1 MEFGERLK
9 QYRKEKGISQ
19 QALADAI
26 FVSRSAVAKWENGLG
41 LPSEDSHRA
50 LLEYFGIS
58 AAELPMHEDEQATV
72 VKNRRIRE
80 YGWIIACLSV
90 VLIMALTGGLL
101 YSIDHGF
108 GFTSEMAAGEHW
120 RDEDV
125 IHTPEYDFYW
135 YSLAP
140 EGDPIRVIDGFCAV
154 QKTPI
159 GYQKIEL
166 EPYKREVVSDDGK
179 WSGILYSFQGSD
191 GWHHIFRSNYH
202 IVSYDEPMRIVAFE
216 TVRVKEDIYPVE
228 HYSYFVT
235 DFELTDFWG
244 GDRHFTVR
252 K

>member
-41 LPSEDSHRA
+41 LPGEDSHRA

-80 YGWIIACLSV
+80 YGWIIACLSA

-125 IHTPEYDFYW
+125 IACCNKYGMAMVFT
-135 YSLAP
+135 
-140 EGDPIRVIDGFCAV
+140 GIRLF
-154 QKTPI
+154 
-159 GYQKIEL
+159 
-166 EPYKREVVSDDGK
+166 
-179 WSGILYSFQGSD
+179 
-191 GWHHIFRSNYH
+191 HH
-202 IVSYDEPMRIVAFE
+202 
-216 TVRVKEDIYPVE
+216 
-228 HYSYFVT
+228 
-235 DFELTDFWG
+235 
-244 GDRHFTVR
+244 
-252 K
+252 